1 MPANDIFISHPG
13 EVLYNEFMR
22 PLKLTANELALA
34 LRVPPSRIT
43 TIINS
48 ERAVS
53 ADTAL
58 RRARYFDTTADY
70 WLHMQVA
77 YDLAK
82 ARVEI
87 GRQITAEIP
96 VSSRLLFPH

>member
-13 EVLYNEFMR
+13 AVLYAEFMR

-43 TIINS
+43 TIING

-58 RRARYFDTTADY
+58 RLARYFATTAEY

-82 ARVEI
+82 ARVEF
-87 GRQITAEIP
+87 GKRITIEIP
-96 VSSRLLFPH
+96 VSSRLLLP